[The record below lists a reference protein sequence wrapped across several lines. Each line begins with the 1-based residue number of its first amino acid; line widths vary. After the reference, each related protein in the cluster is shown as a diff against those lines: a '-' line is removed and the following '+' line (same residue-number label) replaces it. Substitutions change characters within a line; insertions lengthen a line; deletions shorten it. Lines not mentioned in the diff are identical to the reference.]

1 VCEALDDPSVVEVQV
16 NEDGA
21 IWVDRL
27 VSGKE
32 ELGEKMEAAYLLDAL
47 GTLAALLG
55 KEINRDD
62 PTLLGELPIDNG
74 SRVTGIVPP
83 VTSSPTMVI
92 RKRVSSLFSL
102 SDYVREG
109 RLSERQRNVIA
120 EALRA
125 RKNIVLSG
133 GTGSGKTTFGN
144 ALLLEM
150 KELSPNERVVTM
162 EDTIELQCGQKNK
175 TSLKTV
181 KDLVTLNDLVRL
193 SMRLSPER
201 LIVGEVRGKE
211 ALELLKS
218 WNTGHP
224 GGFATLHANSASAA
238 LLRLEQLILEATP
251 NPMRELVAEAVD
263 MVVHLQRHA
272 VTGPRVEQIIEV
284 RGVKNGEYDWNEI

>member
-1 VCEALDDPSVVEVQV
+1 VVEVQV

-21 IWVDRL
+21 IWADRL

-32 ELGEKMEAAYLLDAL
+32 WLGGKMDAAYLLDAL
-47 GTLAALLG
+47 GTLASLLG
-55 KEINRDD
+55 KEINRDN

-74 SRVTGIVPP
+74 SRVTGIIPP
-83 VTSSPTMVI
+83 VVSSPTMVI

-109 RLSERQRNVIA
+109 RLSERQRGVIA
-120 EALRA
+120 GALTT

-144 ALLLEM
+144 ALLMEM
-150 KELSPNERVVTM
+150 NELSPDERVVTM

-175 TSLKTV
+175 TSLRTV
-181 KDLVTLNDLVRL
+181 KDLVSLNDLVRL

-224 GGFATLHANSASAA
+224 GGFATLHANSAPAA
-238 LLRLEQLILEATP
+238 LSRLEQLILEATP
-251 NPMRELVAEAVD
+251 NPMRELIAEAVD
-263 MVVHLQRHA
+263 MVIHLQRHA

-284 RGVKNGEYDWNEI
+284 HGIRNGEYVWNEI

>member
-1 VCEALDDPSVVEVQV
+1 
-16 NEDGA
+16 
-21 IWVDRL
+21 
-27 VSGKE
+27 
-32 ELGEKMEAAYLLDAL
+32 
-47 GTLAALLG
+47 
-55 KEINRDD
+55 
-62 PTLLGELPIDNG
+62 
-74 SRVTGIVPP
+74 
-83 VTSSPTMVI
+83 
-92 RKRVSSLFSL
+92 
-102 SDYVREG
+102 
-109 RLSERQRNVIA
+109 VIA
-120 EALRA
+120 GALKA

-144 ALLLEM
+144 ALLMEM
-150 KELSPNERVVTM
+150 NDLSPNERVVTM

-211 ALELLKS
+211 ALEMLKS

-238 LLRLEQLILEATP
+238 LLRLEQLVLEVTP
-251 NPMRELVAEAVD
+251 NPMRELIGEAVH
-263 MVVHLQRHA
+263 MVIHLQRHV

-284 RGVKNGEYDWNEI
+284 RGVRNGEYVWNEV

>member
-1 VCEALDDPSVVEVQV
+1 VVEVQV

-27 VSGKE
+27 ASGKE
-32 ELGEKMEAAYLLDAL
+32 ELAERMNAAYLLDAL
-47 GTLAALLG
+47 GTLASLLG
-55 KEINRDD
+55 KEINRDN
-62 PTLLGELPIDNG
+62 PALLGELPIDNG

-83 VTSSPTMVI
+83 VVSSPTIVI
-92 RKRVSSLFSL
+92 QKRVSAVFSL
-102 SDYVREG
+102 SDYVREA
-109 RLSERQRNVIA
+109 RLSERQHDIIA
-120 EALRA
+120 GALAA

-144 ALLLEM
+144 ALLLKM
-150 KELSPNERVVTM
+150 NELSPDERVVIM
-162 EDTIELQCGQKNK
+162 EDTIELQCAHRNK
-175 TSLKTV
+175 TSLRTV

-224 GGFATLHANSASAA
+224 GGFATLHANSAPAA
-238 LLRLEQLILEATP
+238 LSRLEQLILEATP
-251 NPMRELVAEAVD
+251 TPMRELVAEAVD
-263 MVVHLQRHA
+263 MVIHLQRHA

-284 RGVKNGEYDWNEI
+284 HGVRGGEYVWNEI